1 MKISGDDGTDD
12 SGVGRKG
19 IMKAHIY
26 EISRLYKQDAARWED
41 MLAKLEE
48 ERDFRFFGYK
58 ALREAVVLEMRRSGA
73 GRPHLDRS
81 FTTPAVNKQEE
92 TTRRNSYAALETF
105 IDSIRPKLGD
115 LQQNFMTGRQ
125 PACRWEGHD
134 LSGGFHFSAL
144 TKKGET
150 VYLYISASCH
160 DDEKDRDVQQ
170 RKATIE
176 LLSIIAEQRF
186 SAEPKQVW
194 FVDLNT
200 GTIHKPSKS
209 VHRLRLDLKRTLD
222 HLERLKKDAA

>member
-1 MKISGDDGTDD
+1 
-12 SGVGRKG
+12 
-19 IMKAHIY
+19 MKAHIY

-58 ALREAVVLEMRRSGA
+58 ALREAVVLEMRSPGA
-73 GRPHLDRS
+73 GRPHLVRS
-81 FTTPAVNKQEE
+81 FASPAVNKQEE
-92 TTRRNSYAALETF
+92 AMRRNSYAALDTF

-115 LQQNFMTGRQ
+115 LQQNFMTVRQ

-144 TKKGET
+144 NKKGET
-150 VYLYISASCH
+150 VYLYISASSH
-160 DDEKDRDVQQ
+160 DDEKDKDVQQ

-176 LLSIIAEQRF
+176 LLNIIAEHRF
-186 SAEPKQVW
+186 SAEPSRVW

-200 GTIHKPSKS
+200 DTIHKPRKS
-209 VHRLRLDLKRTLD
+209 VLRLRQDLKRTLD
-222 HLERLKKDAA
+222 HLQRMRREAA